1 MKYYLIKSS
10 NKKNYKII
18 IILNLVLQMIIL
30 TNYFKNNNS
39 FKLKTSIKSI
49 KWIIMIAF
57 NPPNPSIINLLEML
71 ENWKIVVISNN
82 EKIDEKWESVD
93 FSDKVIYLSLT
104 NQINLG
110 YKIMKFLNFNSS
122 FARKNIGYLYAI
134 QHGAKEIFEV
144 DENIIISNI
153 YDLNLNYKMDKICYG
168 IRNDSSMIN
177 PYSHFKKNNINL
189 WPRGFRLSDIGKD
202 DKNKFYILNHTN
214 LLLKPLIYQ
223 GIVNGFPDVDSIF
236 LQTKIFNKF
245 QKINFIYN
253 YPLVYLPGNYIPIN
267 SKNTKYLYDIFPF
280 LLLPTTVN
288 ERISDIWRGYIMQYF
303 AWRFDGCVIYYKSKN
318 YIKKY
323 SLFSHHQFHKEKNL
337 FFSIDKFLDVLNIN
351 SNLEFNNS
359 IDLLYKIIKDLIN
372 NKLLGK
378 NEIKIY
384 KAFFEDLSNVG
395 YYFPPKF
402 FNKIVNKHRKYIN
415 AYSKFNFYLPSE
427 LISIINYKNK
437 NSVKIINHYYS
448 LKQFLNILLIINYN
462 QKNYEKLN
470 FYILNLYKNFFP
482 NYVFI
487 TPNEINSTN
496 NNTISCNE
504 TNYGYQSYICLEKV
518 YRKYPD
524 FKGYLF
530 VNDDDFIKIWE
541 LDNLNYDIPWFY
553 LFHTLLKEWGHYK
566 RCKDIYKVLNKNNK
580 WKLNLTKFLGYY
592 NIPVV
597 VSDFYYIPN
606 NMISQ
611 FCQIVKEMY
620 KSKLFLECVIP
631 TTMGIIL
638 SKEYQLIHF
647 KPLYRNERKKAINY
661 LRKDFK
667 QITIHPIKFSNEY
680 NKIQVIKFIYFINA
694 KEY

>member
-1 MKYYLIKSS
+1 MKYYLIISS
-10 NKKNYKII
+10 NKKNCKII
-18 IILNLVLQMIIL
+18 IILYFVLQMAII
-30 TNYFKNNNS
+30 TKYFKTDNA
-39 FKLKTSIKSI
+39 FKLKPSIKSV
-49 KWIIMIAF
+49 KWIIMNAF
-57 NPPNPSIINLLEML
+57 NPPNPSIFNLLEIL
-71 ENWKIVVISNN
+71 NKWKILVISNN
-82 EKIDEKWESVD
+82 KNIDEKWESVNS
-93 FSDKVIYLSLT
+93 SDKIIYLSLT

-110 YKIMKFLNFNSS
+110 YRILKFLNFNSS

-144 DENIIISNI
+144 DENIIISDI
-153 YDLNLNYKMDKICYG
+153 EDLNLNYKENKICYG

-189 WPRGFRLSDIGKD
+189 WPRGFRLSDLGKEN
-202 DKNKFYILNHTN
+202 KNKFYILNPDN

-223 GIVNGFPDVDSIF
+223 GIIGAFPDVDSIF
-236 LQTKIFNKF
+236 LQTKILNKL

-267 SKNTKYLYDIFPF
+267 SKNTKYLYEIFPF
-280 LLLPTTVN
+280 LLLPTTIN
-288 ERISDIWRGYIMQYF
+288 EGISDIWRGYIMQYF

-318 YIKKY
+318 YIKRY
-323 SLFSHHQFHKEKNL
+323 RLFHHHQFHKEKKL
-337 FFSIDKFLDVLNIN
+337 FFNIDKFLDVLNIN

-359 IDLLYKIIKDLIN
+359 IDLLYKIIKDLVN

-384 KAFFEDLSNVG
+384 KAFFEDLSNIG
-395 YYFPPKF
+395 YYFPQKF
-402 FNKIVNKHRKYIN
+402 LNKISNKHKNYIN
-415 AYSKFNFYLPSE
+415 AYSKFNYYLPSE
-427 LISIINYKNK
+427 LISIINNKNK
-437 NSVKIINHYYS
+437 NSIKIINHYYS

-462 QKNYEKLN
+462 HKNYEKLN
-470 FYILNLYKNFFP
+470 YYISNLYKKFIP

-496 NNTISCNE
+496 NTISCNE
-504 TNYGYQSYICLEKV
+504 TNNGYQSYICLEKI
-518 YRKYPD
+518 YKKYPN

-541 LDNLNYDIPWFY
+541 LNNLNYDIPWFY
-553 LFHTLLKEWGHYK
+553 LFHTLLKKWSHYK
-566 RCKDIYKVLNKNNK
+566 RCKDIYKVLNKNNN

-611 FCQIVKEMY
+611 FCQIIKEMY

-638 SKEYQLIHF
+638 SKEYQLIYF
-647 KPLYRNERKKAINY
+647 KPLYKNKRKKSIIY
-661 LRKDFK
+661 LRKDFR

-680 NKIQVIKFIYFINA
+680 NRIQVNKYIYFINA